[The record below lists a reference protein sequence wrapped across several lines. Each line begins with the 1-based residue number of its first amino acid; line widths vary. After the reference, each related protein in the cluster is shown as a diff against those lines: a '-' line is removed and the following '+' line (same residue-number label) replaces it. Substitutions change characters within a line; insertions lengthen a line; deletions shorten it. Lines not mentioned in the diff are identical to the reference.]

1 MKVSDFNY
9 ELPDEL
15 IAQKPVE
22 PRDSSRLMVVDTGSG
37 SIEHHHFYNLPQFL
51 RPNDVLVINESRV
64 LPARLFGAREDT
76 QGRVEV
82 LLLHPVGEKRWEV
95 LVKPGRRCRVG
106 TRIVI
111 ADSLSATVVSETN
124 VGGRIVEFEY
134 VGDFEAILESLG
146 ETPLPP
152 YIKAKLEDKERYQTI
167 YAKEKGSAAAP
178 TAGLH
183 FTPALLEEIKQMGVK
198 IVPLILHVGLGT
210 FRPVKSEHVEE
221 HRMHSEYY
229 RLSKESAAVINQ
241 RRAEGGRVIAVG
253 TTVVRTLETLAESG
267 KVKAGSGWTDIF
279 IYPGYQFEVV
289 DGIITNFHLPQSSLL
304 MLVSAFAGSDLIKE
318 AYKTAVQNRYRFFSF
333 GDAMLLADNKE

>member
-1 MKVSDFNY
+1 
-9 ELPDEL
+9 
-15 IAQKPVE
+15 
-22 PRDSSRLMVVDTGSG
+22 
-37 SIEHHHFYNLPQFL
+37 
-51 RPNDVLVINESRV
+51 
-64 LPARLFGAREDT
+64 
-76 QGRVEV
+76 
-82 LLLHPVGEKRWEV
+82 
-95 LVKPGRRCRVG
+95 
-106 TRIVI
+106 
-111 ADSLSATVVSETN
+111 
-124 VGGRIVEFEY
+124 
-134 VGDFEAILESLG
+134 
-146 ETPLPP
+146 
-152 YIKAKLEDKERYQTI
+152 
-167 YAKEKGSAAAP
+167 
-178 TAGLH
+178 
-183 FTPALLEEIKQMGVK
+183 MGVK